1 MDMNQQTTPAIK
13 SEHYYT
19 AAEGAFGTADQGAL
33 LDQFKPL
40 ARVTH
45 CVLLLEDG
53 TPLVG
58 LHITPPEQFFDGEHA
73 MKESRANALSAL

>member
-1 MDMNQQTTPAIK
+1 MDMSQQPEPAIK

-19 AAEGAFGTADQGAL
+19 AAEGAFGVSDKKQMLANFMPL
-33 LDQFKPL
+33 L
-40 ARVTH
+40 RVTH

-73 MKESRANALSAL
+73 MKESRADALSKI